1 MKSGTPIHF
10 RRDVSKLS
18 DRELE
23 VAAWATEGMTNK
35 QIAQTLGLGVET
47 IHSHLKSVYSKA
59 GLHRASLWKLFHG
72 N

>member
-47 IHSHLKSVYSKA
+47 IHSHLK
-59 GLHRASLWKLFHG
+59 
-72 N
+72 